1 MATELTSVVDV
12 GGNLDVALLRV
23 DGDIV
28 EVFVLLQ
35 GELHPQLQAVPVLV
49 HSVDQHGVVVVKLSR
64 RRVNVDNQPLSIATR
79 KSVTCA
85 ESRKQE
91 D

>member
-23 DGDIV
+23 DGDVV

-64 RRVNVDNQPLSIATR
+64 RVNVDNQPLSIATR